1 MTAAVLSLLL
11 IMAGEIVFSV
21 RGESLSWD
29 EGDHIFA
36 GYMSLK
42 THDYGLN
49 PEHPPMVKMVAALPL
64 MPLTLRVPPLQ
75 NRWYK
80 TESYY
85 DGRDLIYRNGP
96 SDGGRYSAN
105 TIIFRAR
112 MFVMPFT
119 LLLALLTFLAGKEM
133 FGTTAGLV
141 AMTLLA
147 FEPSLLA
154 HGRHRNLYVPGLHL
168 QLVSLG

>member
-1 MTAAVLSLLL
+1 MMAA
-11 IMAGEIVFSV
+11 EIVISV
-21 RGESLSWD
+21 QGESLSWD

-64 MPLTLRVPPLQ
+64 MHLALRVPPLQ

-80 TESYY
+80 TESYL
-85 DGRDLIYRNGP
+85 DGRELIYRNGP

-112 MFVMPFT
+112 MCVMPFV
-119 LLLALLTFLAGKEM
+119 LLLALLTFLAGREM
-133 FGTTAGLV
+133 FGAAAGL
-141 AMTLLA
+141 
-147 FEPSLLA
+147 
-154 HGRHRNLYVPGLHL
+154 
-168 QLVSLG
+168 